1 MQKKLRLQK
10 MFHLKRQLNLAKRF
24 LIVFSNISGLATQ
37 ETFSNKI
44 ARTRL
49 SSGLCIF
56 SPSIGTQGCVP
67 KSTQSCGPQGCVP
80 GLSLYSHAEHGAF
93 GVVVE

>member
-1 MQKKLRLQK
+1 

-44 ARTRL
+44 TKTRL
-49 SSGLCIF
+49 SRGLCIF
-56 SPSIGTQGCVP
+56 F
-67 KSTQSCGPQGCVP
+67 
-80 GLSLYSHAEHGAF
+80 LSSVHKVVHQKVHKVVVHKVVNQAFALYSHAEHGAF

>member
-1 MQKKLRLQK
+1 

-56 SPSIGTQGCVP
+56 SLSSVHKVVYQAF
-67 KSTQSCGPQGCVP
+67 
-80 GLSLYSHAEHGAF
+80 GLNSHAEHGAF